1 MTDHHAAKIEDT
13 AWRDILLEHTRILAD
28 AITAR
33 VDAERAAGK
42 TVYPPR
48 EDTFRALT
56 LTRPEKVSCV
66 IVGQDPYFN
75 EGQACGLSFS
85 VPAGVKLPPSLR
97 NIYKELT
104 ADIGCQMPSSGDLQ
118 PWAEQ
123 GVLLLNSS
131 LSVEAGK
138 ANSHAKLGWSALTR
152 DILAAC
158 YHLPQPVVFL
168 IWGGFARNAVAG
180 LSATA
185 EGEKLELHSSHP
197 SPLGAAKGNA
207 EIPAFIGSRP
217 FSKANEFLKEHGA
230 MPIDWRLP

>member
-1 MTDHHAAKIEDT
+1 MIDHHAAKIEDT
-13 AWRDILLEHTRILAD
+13 AWASVLSERTRIVAN
-28 AITAR
+28 AITESI
-33 VDAERAAGK
+33 DAERAEGK

-48 EDTFRALT
+48 EDIFRALA
-56 LTRPEKVSCV
+56 LTKPEQVSCV

-85 VPAGVKLPPSLR
+85 VPVGVKLPPSLR
-97 NIYKELT
+97 NIYKELVS
-104 ADIGCQMPSSGDLQ
+104 DIGCLMPSSGDLL
-118 PWAEQ
+118 PWAKH

-138 ANSHAKLGWSALTR
+138 PNSHAKLGWNIVTR

-168 IWGGFARNAVAG
+168 VWGGFARNAVAG
-180 LSATA
+180 LISTAT
-185 EGEKLELHSSHP
+185 GEKLELYSSHP
-197 SPLGAAKGNA
+197 SPLGATKGNA

-217 FSKANEFLKEHGA
+217 FSKANEFLAKHGA
-230 MPIDWRLP
+230 APIDWRLP

>member
-1 MTDHHAAKIEDT
+1 MADHHAAKIEDT
-13 AWRDILLEHTRILAD
+13 AWAGVLSEHTRILAN
-28 AITAR
+28 AITER
-33 VDAERAAGK
+33 IDAERAEGK

-48 EDTFRALT
+48 EDTFRALA
-56 LTRPEKVSCV
+56 LTKPEQVSCV

-97 NIYKELT
+97 NIYKELVS
-104 ADIGCQMPSSGDLQ
+104 DMGCPMPSSGDLL
-118 PWAEQ
+118 PWAKQ

-138 ANSHAKLGWSALTR
+138 PNSHAKLGWSTLTR

-168 IWGGFARNAVAG
+168 VWGGFARNAVAG
-180 LSATA
+180 LISTAT
-185 EGEKLELHSSHP
+185 GEKLELYSSHP
-197 SPLGAAKGNA
+197 SPLGATKGNA

-217 FSKANEFLKEHGA
+217 FSKANEFLTKHGEA
-230 MPIDWRLP
+230 PIDWRLP